1 MSNTSNLIPSPF
13 SRDMQEDWND
23 FAQSESNEPK
33 LFTKILLIII
43 VSAMVMVFFGNVNC
57 GLKRCINR

>member
-33 LFTKILLIII
+33 LFTKILLIFI
-43 VSAMVMVFFGNVNC
+43 VSAMVMVEC
-57 GLKRCINR
+57 GFMV

>member
-33 LFTKILLIII
+33 LFTKILLIFV
-43 VSAMVMVFFGNVNC
+43 VSAMVMVFFLGM
-57 GLKRCINR
+57 